1 MKQHNSEMTVRAI
14 ENGTVIDHI
23 PSKNLFKVLSIT
35 GIERMDTTVFIG
47 NNLDS
52 KKLGK
57 KGIIKIT
64 DKFPSIDDFNK
75 IALLAPSAVFNI
87 IRNFEVVEKT
97 QVELPKTVT
106 GIVKCMNPKCITNFE
121 QVTTHF
127 DVGMKDGSIQLKCK
141 YCEKITDERNIEI
154 VK

>member
-1 MKQHNSEMTVRAI
+1 MKQKNTEMTVRAI
-14 ENGTVIDHI
+14 ENGTVVDHI
-23 PSKNLFKVLSIT
+23 PSKNLFKVLSII
-35 GIERMDTTVFIG
+35 GIERMDTTIFIG

-87 IRNFEVVEKT
+87 IRNYEVVEKKA
-97 QVELPKTVT
+97 VEIPKTVD

-121 QVTTHF
+121 HVTTHF
-127 DVGMKDGSIQLKCK
+127 DVSMNEGSLQLKCR

-154 VK
+154 V